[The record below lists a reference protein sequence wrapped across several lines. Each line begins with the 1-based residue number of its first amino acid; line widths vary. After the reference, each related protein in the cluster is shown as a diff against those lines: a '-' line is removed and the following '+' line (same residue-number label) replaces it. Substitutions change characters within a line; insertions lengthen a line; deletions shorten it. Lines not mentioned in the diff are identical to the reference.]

1 MIDWKAPSSTELL
14 KLHADIAEELRA
26 RGILRSA
33 NNPTADVAELL
44 FCRAFG
50 WAQAAPSHPS
60 ADATC
65 SEGKLYQ
72 IKGRR
77 LGSLRGS
84 RQLGALRKLSD
95 GGFDYLAAVL
105 FHPDYSVARAAII
118 PHELVLKNST
128 YVRHTNAWR
137 FMLHDASWTWP
148 SVRDVTEELRAVK
161 L

>member
-1 MIDWKAPSSTELL
+1 MAKLKDLPSTELM
-14 KLHADIAEELRA
+14 KLHADIAEELRG

-33 NNPTADVAELL
+33 NNPTADLAEVL

-50 WAQAAPSHPS
+50 WIQAAPSYPS

-65 SEGKLYQ
+65 AEGKLYQ

-77 LGSLRGS
+77 VTSSRGS

-105 FHPDYSVARAAII
+105 FAPDYRVTRAAII
-118 PHELVLKNST
+118 PHELVLKNSV
-128 YVRHTNAWR
+128 YVKHTNAWR
-137 FMLHDASWTWP
+137 FMLHDTSWTWP
-148 SVRDVTEELRAVK
+148 GVREVTEELRAVK

>member
-1 MIDWKAPSSTELL
+1 MTNWKALPSTELL
-14 KLHADIAEELRA
+14 KLHADIADELRD
-26 RGILRSA
+26 REILRSS

-50 WAQAAPSHPS
+50 WTQAAQSHPS

-65 SEGKLYQ
+65 AEGKLYQ

-77 LGSLRGS
+77 VTSLKGS

-95 GGFDYLAAVL
+95 GGFHYLAAVL
-105 FHPDYSVARAAII
+105 FAPDYSVTRAAII
-118 PHELVLKNST
+118 PHELVLKNSV
-128 YVRHTNAWR
+128 YVKHTNAWK
-137 FMLHDASWTWP
+137 FMLRDASWTWP
-148 SVRDVTEELRAVK
+148 GVRDVTEELRAVR

>member
-1 MIDWKAPSSTELL
+1 MTDWKTLPSTELL
-14 KLHADIAEELRA
+14 KLHAALADELRD
-26 RGILRSA
+26 REILRSS

-50 WAQAAPSHPS
+50 WTQAAKSFPS

-65 SEGKLYQ
+65 ADGKLYQ

-77 LGSLRGS
+77 ITSVNGS

-95 GGFDYLAAVL
+95 GGFHYLAAVL
-105 FHPDYSVARAAII
+105 FAPDYSVVRAAII
-118 PHELVLKNST
+118 PHELVLTNSV
-128 YVRHTNAWR
+128 YVKHTNAWR
-137 FMLHDASWTWP
+137 FLLRDASWSWP
-148 SVRDVTEELRAVK
+148 GVRDVTEELRAVT